1 MNELQL
7 FRTLGIDTIAIAA
20 RTHQTEAQVYNAMHA
35 QREAPHKQALED
47 RQRLMRYLRENR
59 RFGVGR

>member
-1 MNELQL
+1 MNELQM
-7 FRTLGIDTIAIAA
+7 FRMGNDTLQIA
-20 RTHQTEAQVYNAMHA
+20 RLTKQTESAVYNAMHA